1 MVIISTSL
9 EEYLA
14 TTPCETSEEREPL
27 SPHVVLSLIRFTHFS
42 SVKRVERHVLG

>member
-1 MVIISTSL
+1 MAIISTSR

-14 TTPCETSEEREPL
+14 TTPCGTLEEREL
-27 SPHVVLSLIRFTHFS
+27 MSPYIVLSLIRLAHFS